1 MRILDFTGDCADGA
15 FSGAER
21 TTLAELGN
29 DLVLHEVLT
38 SVSGAGL
45 VYDVS
50 DVFIAEEVEGRK
62 NGVGRGLT
70 ESAEGSGFDVFA
82 EFFELVD
89 ILERAV
95 TVGDLF
101 EGLPQICR

>member
-38 SVSGAGL
+38 SVSRAGL
-45 VYDVS
+45 VYNVS

-82 EFFELVD
+82 ELFEL
-89 ILERAV
+89 
-95 TVGDLF
+95 GDVKSLLSLLG
-101 EGLPQICR
+101 EPT